1 MTYHLHRTLS
11 LLPGI
16 THRLYRV
23 LCLTLI
29 NLYPLHLVLA
39 PILGTTPHLH
49 RVSPA
54 PFARSLLD
62 EAPTLAT
69 TLSPTMG
76 TRVQHPRPADRFPSV
91 NGP

>member
-1 MTYHLHRTLS
+1 MTYHLYWTLS

-39 PILGTTPHLH
+39 PILGTTHHLH
-49 RVSPA
+49 RVSLA
-54 PFARSLLD
+54 PLARSLLD
-62 EAPTLAT
+62 EAPSLAT

-76 TRVQHPRPADRFPSV
+76 TRVQHPRPTDLRKT
-91 NGP
+91 GP

>member
-1 MTYHLHRTLS
+1 MTYHLHRALS
-11 LLPGI
+11 LPGI

-39 PILGTTPHLH
+39 PILGTTHHPH
-49 RVSPA
+49 RVSLA

-62 EAPTLAT
+62 EAPSLAT
-69 TLSPTMG
+69 TLPPTMG
-76 TRVQHPRPADRFPSV
+76 TRVQHPRPADMLPSA
-91 NGP
+91 NEP

>member
-1 MTYHLHRTLS
+1 MTYHLYRMLS

-39 PILGTTPHLH
+39 PILGTTHHLH
-49 RVSPA
+49 RVSLA
-54 PFARSLLD
+54 PLARSLLD
-62 EAPTLAT
+62 EAPSLAT
-69 TLSPTMG
+69 TLPPTMG
-76 TRVQHPRPADRFPSV
+76 TRVQHPRPADLRKT
-91 NGP
+91 GP